1 MTKMEALVQ
10 DLFTFRDRFFETHPI
25 ELAREKREMVDKKMK
40 EVLDDLDQLA
50 LKEDIEEETLEK
62 KAYRTYLKGRVL
74 NVAPDHC
81 PEAEQLLSKAVKLE
95 PNLVNA
101 WIELG
106 ECYWKRGEV
115 ETAKTCF
122 EGALSHVMTS
132 SFVDKQ
138 LMTSLNN
145 CAFTK
150 IKLFTEIFIN

>member
-1 MTKMEALVQ
+1 MNEN
-10 DLFTFRDRFFETHPI
+10 I
-25 ELAREKREMVDKKMK
+25 ED
-40 EVLDDLDQLA
+40 
-50 LKEDIEEETLEK
+50 ETLEK

-95 PNLVNA
+95 PNLVSA

-122 EGALSHVMTS
+122 EGALSHVSNKNQKSKTEKPEKPENRTLKS
-132 SFVDKQ
+132 Q
-138 LMTSLNN
+138 
-145 CAFTK
+145 
-150 IKLFTEIFIN
+150 KLEN

>member
-1 MTKMEALVQ
+1 METLVQ

-25 ELAREKREMVDKKMK
+25 EKASEKREMVDQKMRQ
-40 EVLDDLDQLA
+40 VLDSLDQLS

-74 NVAPDHC
+74 NVAPDHS

-122 EGALSHVMTS
+122 EGALSHVTLSVSTMGDVILS
-132 SFVDKQ
+132 CNILYRV
-138 LMTSLNN
+138 
-145 CAFTK
+145 K
-150 IKLFTEIFIN
+150 IRLHCEISRL